1 MSTWSSLS
9 AAAQAR
15 ATTLY
20 QALLSF
26 WNNPSGVS
34 ALMGNIWHE
43 SAGTFDGRIVQSYT
57 EADLDGFCQDYTD
70 DVNDGTISE
79 SQFVNGG
86 PGGGGYGL
94 CQWTYFS
101 RKQGLYDYNIS
112 SGTNNIGDNTMQTEY
127 IQIEI
132 EGGYSGTRSAILN
145 STESTIDQTT
155 EVIELNYFGP
165 ADPYSSL
172 PDRQQDAREIYNNLS
187 GLPPI
192 PPGPTPG
199 LRDDILFLKHF
210 IDQNHKIRYIY

>member
-9 AAAQAR
+9 AAAQAK

-43 SAGTFDGRIVQSYT
+43 SASTFDGRIVQGYG
-57 EADLDGFCQDYTD
+57 EADLTGFCQDYTD

-79 SQFVNGG
+79 SSFVNGG
-86 PGGGGYGL
+86 PNGGGYGL
-94 CQWTYFS
+94 CQWTYFT

-112 SGTNNIGDNTMQTEY
+112 SGTNNIGDNTMQTYY
-127 IQIEI
+127 IHQELP
-132 EGGYSGTRSAILN
+132 GYPSAYNALITA
-145 STESTIDQTT
+145 TENNIDLVT
-155 EVIELNYFGP
+155 ETIELIYFGP

-172 PDRQQDAREIYNNLS
+172 ADRQQNAREIYNNLS

-199 LRDDILFLKHF
+199 HNDILFLKHF
-210 IDQNHKIRYIY
+210 IDFNHKRRYIY

>member
-9 AAAQAR
+9 PAAQAK

-94 CQWTYFS
+94 CQWTYSS

-127 IQIEI
+127 TESLRRWTVLEFTMQHLA
-132 EGGYSGTRSAILN
+132 GLQAKKVTWRAYTSILN
-145 STESTIDQTT
+145 
-155 EVIELNYFGP
+155 L
-165 ADPYSSL
+165 
-172 PDRQQDAREIYNNLS
+172 
-187 GLPPI
+187 
-192 PPGPTPG
+192 
-199 LRDDILFLKHF
+199 LK
-210 IDQNHKIRYIY
+210 